1 MHFISPEGI
10 AVKLESHIFSQVGS
24 QLPQQ
29 CLENNPSFSNLF
41 EMPCYSRINSY
52 KHPCLF
58 EESLYSV
65 SLIDL
70 SGPGWHCKVLISP
83 LFKWILLAS
92 EENDLFSLIIS
103 KKNFFITFL
112 CFILWVI
119 FTTN

>member
-1 MHFISPEGI
+1 MDFISPESI
-10 AVKLESHIFSQVGS
+10 AVKPESHNFSQVGS
-24 QLPQQ
+24 QSPQQ

-65 SLIDL
+65 SLIDS
-70 SGPGWHCKVLISP
+70 SGPDWHCKVLISL

-92 EENDLFSLIIS
+92 EGNDLFFLVIS
-103 KKNFFITFL
+103 KISLLFSCL
-112 CFILWVI
+112 LSYG
-119 FTTN
+119 